1 MKNNNNDKGDED
13 ERVWENSWKREN
25 DVLSSKTSEEEERNQ
40 KKWERD
46 RKRMRDIRLNM
57 PEQEKAAVREYD
69 RTRNRAYEQSLDPEK
84 N

>member
-1 MKNNNNDKGDED
+1 MSEFGKILGK
-13 ERVWENSWKREN
+13 ERMMY
-25 DVLSSKTSEEEERNQ
+25 KTSEEERKE